1 MPHPFDTLTI
11 ENGAKIIFTPCPGTK
26 EENLESSVTTLANE
40 QTQAIVSVMH
50 NDELARLGATALPVL
65 CQSKNIAWYQ
75 LPIID
80 DEGPEDA
87 FFAAWHKHKDELLQR
102 LRDKQTIAVHC
113 KGGSG
118 RTGLVI
124 ALLLV
129 EFGYS
134 KKEAKNLVQSIRPLA
149 LTKDKQLT
157 FFGHY

>member
-50 NDELARLGATALPVL
+50 NDELARLGAAALPAL
-65 CQSKNIAWYQ
+65 CQPKNIAWYQ

-87 FFAAWHKHKDELLQR
+87 FFSAWHKHKDELLQH